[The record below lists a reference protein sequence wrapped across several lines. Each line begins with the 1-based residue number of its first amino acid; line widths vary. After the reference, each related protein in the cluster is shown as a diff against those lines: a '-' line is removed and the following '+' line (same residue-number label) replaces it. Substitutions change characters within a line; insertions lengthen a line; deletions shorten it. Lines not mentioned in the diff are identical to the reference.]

1 MIFTVA
7 TSKHK
12 KTSNGILKKKDFKR
26 GSVEK
31 GSSGQAGAYLQG
43 GPGGPWPTLKFEKT
57 KFYP

>member
-26 GSVEK
+26 EVLK
-31 GSSGQAGAYLQG
+31 KDQAGRQWRIYRVGLVG
-43 GPGGPWPTLKFEKT
+43 HGPP
-57 KFYP
+57 